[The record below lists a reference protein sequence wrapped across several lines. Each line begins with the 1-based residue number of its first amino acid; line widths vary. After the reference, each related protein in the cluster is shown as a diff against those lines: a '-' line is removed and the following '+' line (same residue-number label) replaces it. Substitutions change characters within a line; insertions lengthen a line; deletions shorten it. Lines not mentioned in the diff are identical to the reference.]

1 MLGYA
6 ATLLTTNQII
16 CSCFN
21 SSDELT
27 AIGHHRR
34 HYKMISEWLK
44 WRRKHRQRILH
55 WSLVCFGICV
65 DLGSR
70 NMSQFDGMNWNLLGS
85 WGLDCKASIDSWALA
100 EFSRRTLSR
109 QGWASSRAGWSENV
123 AYGVVDKVRYY
134 TSFPVWIYQ
143 APIFCV
149 QTTIIFSGLVMNA
162 YSSTGY

>member
-1 MLGYA
+1 MSSLQLVTTV
-6 ATLLTTNQII
+6 ATTGWLASGWSGEGSTGSAYSIDLL
-16 CSCFN
+16 C
-21 SSDELT
+21 D
-27 AIGHHRR
+27 
-34 HYKMISEWLK
+34 
-44 WRRKHRQRILH
+44 
-55 WSLVCFGICV
+55 FGICV

-70 NMSQFDGMNWNLLGS
+70 NMSQFDGMNCNLLGS

-149 QTTIIFSGLVMNA
+149 QTTIIFSGLVVNA